1 MSPAKRTR
9 QSIAEFEAAVSSAKK
24 HKFEGQALTA
34 NGSAKENGTP
44 AAKENGVPAVK
55 PKVAK
60 ENGAPVA
67 KPKADKENGA
77 IAAKENGAPAAK
89 ENGTGAAK
97 SKTARENGA
106 SAAKE
111 NGASAAK
118 ENGAS
123 AAKEN
128 GTSAAKPKAAKENG
142 VSGAKPKV
150 AKLAGS
156 DSLIGSPIPKAEA
169 QSKWP
174 WRYQDTKNKKKRTTG
189 NDGDDSEE
197 IILIAKAHY
206 TQARVDGVLYNLG
219 DCAFVKAEDGAPDY
233 IGRIVEFFET
243 ADGNHH
249 FTSQWFYRAE
259 DTAIKT
265 QSSIHEP
272 KRVFLSKIKDVNL
285 LECITSKLNIVQ
297 VPPVMG
303 SEKEKRRIPPCDFY
317 YDMGYD
323 LPYTTFHILPPE
335 TVPATSD
342 SSSEVCNEIS
352 HEFNGAIESKA
363 QTNGSSRKACR
374 VKPEVSSTELNGV
387 SENKEESET
396 NFKKNIASKPE
407 LKLLDL
413 YSGCGGMSTGL
424 CFGAN
429 LSGVNLVTRWALDL
443 NEAACKSLKHNHPET
458 EVRNESADHFLELLR
473 EWQKLCLKYC
483 EPEDQKAITRGGRA
497 PHKAKETKKEEE
509 SVSDSDSDVQEG
521 EFEVEYLLDIRH
533 IDPTKEN
540 ESGLEFKVHWKG
552 YDESE
557 DTWEPL
563 SGLGECEEKI
573 KEFVLK
579 SAKEKRLPLPGDVD
593 VICGGPPC
601 QGASGFNRFRNVQAP
616 LDDPKNHQMVVY
628 MDIVNFMRPRY
639 VLMEN
644 VVDILKF
651 CNGFLGRYAL
661 SRLIHMNYQARLG
674 MMAAGCYG
682 LPQFR
687 MRAFLWGAK
696 PSEKLPQYP
705 LPTHDVVVRGGVPN
719 EWEILNSE
727 NRDEMAYG
735 KAPCTE
741 FQRYIRMPKEV
752 MKGQMSY
759 ATSKKTAQKAVLYDH
774 RSLQL
779 NEDDYQRVCRIPK
792 RKGANFRDLPG
803 VLVGPDNVVELDTSM
818 ERVLLPSGKPLVP
831 DYAITFVKGRSTK
844 PFGRLWWDETVPTV
858 VTRAEPHNQAVLH
871 PEQDRVLSIREN
883 ARLQGFPDYYKLY
896 GGVKDRYIQVG
907 NAVAVPV
914 ARALGFALGMAIQN
928 LGSQEPVMELPRKFP
943 HCFSDKQNGD
953 LALDVGEQC

>member
-1 MSPAKRTR
+1 GGFELSRAEQSRAEPIYYLFFIAFLGGSLQLSTMSPAKRTR
-9 QSIAEFEAAVSSAKK
+9 NALSGFEPVTSSAKK
-24 HKFEGQALTA
+24 QKIEEKPV
-34 NGSAKENGTP
+34 SANGTP
-44 AAKENGVPAVK
+44 AAT
-55 PKVAK
+55 
-60 ENGAPVA
+60 
-67 KPKADKENGA
+67 
-77 IAAKENGAPAAK
+77 
-89 ENGTGAAK
+89 NGTP
-97 SKTARENGA
+97 
-106 SAAKE
+106 
-111 NGASAAK
+111 
-118 ENGAS
+118 
-123 AAKEN
+123 
-128 GTSAAKPKAAKENG
+128 AAKPKAAKLSG
-142 VSGAKPKV
+142 V
-150 AKLAGS
+150 

-169 QSKWP
+169 QRKWP
-174 WRYQDTKNKKKRTTG
+174 LHYLDKKNRKNKP
-189 NDGDDSEE
+189 NDNAGDESEE
-197 IILIAKAHY
+197 TVLIAKAHY
-206 TQARVDGVLYNLG
+206 MQARVDGVLYSLG
-219 DCAFVKAEDGAPDY
+219 DCAFVKAEDGSPDY

-243 ADGNHH
+243 ADGKHH

-265 QSSIHEP
+265 LFANHNQ
-272 KRVFLSKIKDVNL
+272 KRVFLSKIRDDNL
-285 LECITSKLNIVQ
+285 LECITSKLNIVR
-297 VPPVMG
+297 VPPVLS
-303 SEKEKRRIPPCDFY
+303 SEEGHRTIPPCDFY

-323 LPYTTFHILPPE
+323 LPYTAFYVLPAE

-352 HEFNGAIESKA
+352 PLEWNGAIESKA
-363 QTNGSSRKACR
+363 QGNGSSRKSCGT
-374 VKPEVSSTELNGV
+374 KFEVSSPEVNGV
-387 SENKEESET
+387 SECKAASET
-396 NFKKNIASKPE
+396 ISKINSTAKSE
-407 LKLLDL
+407 LTLLDL

-424 CFGAN
+424 CLGAN

-443 NEAACKSLKHNHPET
+443 NESACKSLKHNHPET
-458 EVRNESADHFLELLR
+458 EVRNESAEHFLELLK

-483 EPEDQKAITRGGRA
+483 EPKDQKPIGRSGGRM
-497 PHKAKETKKEEE
+497 PLKPKETKKEESDDDSE
-509 SVSDSDSDVQEG
+509 SEIQEG
-521 EFEVEYLLDIRH
+521 EFEVEYILDIRH
-533 IDPTKEN
+533 IDPTKDN

-557 DTWEPL
+557 ETWEPL

-573 KEFVLK
+573 KEFVIT
-579 SAKEKRLPLPGDVD
+579 SAKAKRFPLPGDVD

-601 QGASGFNRFRNVQAP
+601 QGASGFNRFRNVVAP
-616 LDDPKNHQMVVY
+616 LDDPRNHQVVVY

-661 SRLIHMNYQARLG
+661 SRLIDMNYQARLG

-687 MRAFLWGAK
+687 MRVFLWGAK
-696 PSEKLPQYP
+696 PCEKLPQYP
-705 LPTHDVVVRGGVPN
+705 LPTHNVVVRGGVPN
-719 EWEILNSE
+719 EWERNMVAYDENQCRNLEEALVLGDAISDLPSITNSE
-727 NRDEMAYG
+727 NRDEMSYG

-741 FQRYIRMPKEV
+741 FQRYIRMPKEA
-752 MKGQMSY
+752 MKGKISS
-759 ATSKKTAQKAVLYDH
+759 ATSKKPPQNTVLYDH

-779 NEDDYQRVCRIPK
+779 NEDDLQRVCRIPK

-803 VLVGPDNVVELDTSM
+803 VIVGPDNVVELDTSM
-818 ERVLLPSGKPLVP
+818 ERVLLPSGKPLIP
-831 DYAITFVKGRSTK
+831 DYAITFVKGRSSK

-858 VTRAEPHNQAVLH
+858 VTRAEPHNQAILH

-896 GGVKDRYIQVG
+896 GSVKDRYIQVG

-928 LGSQEPVMELPRKFP
+928 LCSEEPVMELPRKFP
-943 HCFSDKQNGD
+943 HCLNNQQNGN